1 MALPTL
7 SSRSWPA
14 LQNIYMY
21 TWNQRR
27 CRNEDMRQSCLNTDR
42 FFQTGRLKAEKMQ
55 KWTSDKYYRKSADD
69 QREKMKK
76 EAKEANLKARRIK
89 LSTML
94 LHENKQ
100 YEIELKQQ
108 TPRKNY
114 ELLDQ
119 MKERVETLHSARE
132 IKRKQLADE
141 KLLEHWQKNA
151 PEIQQQVE
159 EKAKEEETYR
169 QQMEEAMK
177 AAAKK
182 EQMEQEKRIEQQKS
196 LQEIL
201 KQQVEEL
208 KRKEEE
214 AAELQEQQA
223 KVEQEK
229 YQMEV
234 LENERRKMEERRK
247 KRDFGRVLLRQHK
260 TQMQCQARKVQQE
273 LEEDWKLLSMLVDRE
288 KELEQIETAK
298 RQAALNDAKW
308 MKEVVEEQ
316 LKVEKQREAELDLL
330 FEEEAA
336 RMWKK
341 REKEWELEKQ
351 ARENLMI
358 EVLKTRQKQME
369 EKLEKLKELQKESLQ
384 EREEL
389 LKEMEM
395 AQQLSNRE
403 KDRLET
409 ARSTHR
415 KTLDD
420 QVELQRQE
428 LESAQ
433 QIEKLQLNEEEEND
447 KWYDAVL
454 QEETERRRQKGYVPR
469 NYGRRTAWM

>member
-14 LQNIYMY
+14 LQNIYMH

-27 CRNEDMRQSCLNTDR
+27 CRDEDMRQSCLKTDR
-42 FFQTGRLKAEKMQ
+42 FFQTGRLKAEKIQ

-76 EAKEANLKARRIK
+76 EAKEASLKARRVK
-89 LSTML
+89 LSTLL

-100 YEIELKQQ
+100 YEAELKQQ

-119 MKERVETLHSARE
+119 MKERVETLQSARE

-151 PEIQQQVE
+151 PEIQQVDRKLLTEHVVSEWDHQLEDAKKQAE

-169 QQMEEAMK
+169 QQMEEEMK

-182 EQMEQEKRIEQQKS
+182 EEMEQEKRIKQRKT

-201 KQQVEEL
+201 KQQMGEL

-223 KVEQEK
+223 KIEKEK

-234 LENERRKMEERRK
+234 MENERRKVEERRK
-247 KRDFGRVLLRQHK
+247 KQDFGRVLLRQHK
-260 TQMQCQARKVQQE
+260 TQMQCQARKVQKE

-298 RQAALNDAKW
+298 RQAALNDARW

-316 LKVEKQREAELDLL
+316 LKVEKLREAELDLL

-341 REKEWELEKQ
+341 REKDWELEKQ

-358 EVLKTRQKQME
+358 EVNSSFLC
-369 EKLEKLKELQKESLQ
+369 LFFLSFC
-384 EREEL
+384 L
-389 LKEMEM
+389 L
-395 AQQLSNRE
+395 L
-403 KDRLET
+403 L
-409 ARSTHR
+409 
-415 KTLDD
+415 
-420 QVELQRQE
+420 
-428 LESAQ
+428 
-433 QIEKLQLNEEEEND
+433 
-447 KWYDAVL
+447 
-454 QEETERRRQKGYVPR
+454 
-469 NYGRRTAWM
+469 